1 MQDPSIRP
9 GDAARGHATCSR
21 TRTTPGATS
30 TAEEARTDVVV
41 ENDYT
46 FPMVTHFPIE
56 PGGTVVV
63 PTDQG
68 GLDVY
73 SPVQHPYLLQR
84 TIASVIGL
92 PLNQV
97 RVFAPDPGGG
107 FGGKQN
113 PKLEPL
119 MAFLA
124 LRTRRACRLVLSLEE
139 TFQACGGPA
148 AGSPPAPASPA
159 DGELT
164 FHRGATP
171 TSRSAPTPTSR
182 PARHGQG
189 QLRRGR
195 AVPHP
200 RRCASPPAP
209 S

>member
-1 MQDPSIRP
+1 MIEDAHYAW
-9 GDAARGHATCSR
+9 GDIE
-21 TRTTPGATS
+21 
-30 TAEEARTDVVV
+30 AEEARTDVVV
-41 ENDYT
+41 ENTYT

-63 PTDQG
+63 PTEQG

-97 RVFAPDPGGG
+97 RVFAPDPGGA

-119 MAFLA
+119 MAFIA

-139 TFQACGGPA
+139 TFQAMRR
-148 AGSPPAPASPA
+148 AG
-159 DGELT
+159 
-164 FHRGATP
+164 
-171 TSRSAPTPTSR
+171 
-182 PARHGQG
+182 
-189 QLRRGR
+189 
-195 AVPHP
+195 
-200 RRCASPPAP
+200 
-209 S
+209 

>member
-1 MQDPSIRP
+1 
-9 GDAARGHATCSR
+9 
-21 TRTTPGATS
+21 
-30 TAEEARTDVVV
+30 
-41 ENDYT
+41 
-46 FPMVTHFPIE
+46 MVTHFPIE

-63 PTDQG
+63 PTEQG

-139 TFQACGGPA
+139 TFQAMRR
-148 AGSPPAPASPA
+148 AGCRMKARTGFTR

-164 FHRGATP
+164 FHDVSADYQIGAYADV
-171 TSRSAPTPTSR
+171 APRVMAKGSYVAAGPVPD
-182 PARHGQG
+182 PAVRIAA
-189 QLRRGR
+189 R
-195 AVPHP
+195 AV
-200 RRCASPPAP
+200 
-209 S
+209 